1 MRSVAT
7 NHGVSELRDQAHEL
21 MLSSASTSTS
31 ARLAISRLD
40 SVVVVAIKSSG
51 VIRRADS
58 TALLVVTRRR

>member
-21 MLSSASTSTS
+21 MLSSASASTS

-40 SVVVVAIKSSG
+40 SVVVVAMKSSG
-51 VIRRADS
+51 VIRRADR
-58 TALLVVTRRR
+58 TALLVVARRK